1 MLETAKIWSKISERW
16 KRETQVQRTRSRR
29 WKSEEAEEVMRSQG
43 GWVVC
48 LGEELKVVVREE
60 KEVEDKRTRQ
70 RVMKAMMYM

>member
-1 MLETAKIWSKISERW
+1 M
-16 KRETQVQRTRSRR
+16 
-29 WKSEEAEEVMRSQG
+29 
-43 GWVVC
+43 C